1 MLFAAASQA
10 GLGCIDAAKTNGKL
24 IIGVDSD
31 QYAFYA
37 DTDPEKASVIVTSV
51 LKRVDLALYQCCE
64 EFLAG
69 TLTYGDLEVLGIK
82 DGMIG
87 LVKNDNYETLVSQST
102 RDYLASV
109 EQQIISGEL
118 VVESGLKRYT
128 AQDTL
133 NQLFDSLDPTK

>member
-1 MLFAAASQA
+1 M
-10 GLGCIDAAKTNGKL
+10 
-24 IIGVDSD
+24 DSD

-87 LVKNDNYETLVSQST
+87 LVKNDNYEALVSQST
-102 RDYLASV
+102 RDYLTSV
-109 EQQIISGEL
+109 ENQIISGEL